1 MFYLLAALAVY
12 RISRMI
18 VLEEGPFGAF
28 AWLQEKTKKQDNWI
42 ERGLA
47 CPLCI
52 SFWLSLVAALFFLP
66 APFPEFLLT
75 WFGIAGGAV
84 VFYQRVH

>member
-1 MFYLLAALAVY
+1 MLYLLAMLGCY
-12 RISRMI
+12 RLSRMI
-18 VLEEGPFGAF
+18 VLEGGPFDIF
-28 AWLQEKTKKQDNWI
+28 AKLQDRIHEQRNWI

-52 SFWLSLVAALFFLP
+52 SFWISLLAALFFLP
-66 APFPEFLLT
+66 VSLPEFLLT

>member
-1 MFYLLAALAVY
+1 MMVH
-12 RISRMI
+12 
-18 VLEEGPFGAF
+18 EDGPFEVF
-28 AWLQEKTKKQDNWI
+28 SKLQDKTHEQRNWI
-42 ERGLA
+42 ERGLH

-52 SFWLSLVAALFFLP
+52 SFWFSLIAALFFLP

>member
-12 RISRMI
+12 RIARMI
-18 VLEEGPFGAF
+18 VHEEGPFGVF
-28 AWLQEKTKKQDNWI
+28 AWLQDKTKKQSNWI
-42 ERGLA
+42 ERGLN
-47 CPLCI
+47 CPLCL
-52 SFWLSLVAALFFLP
+52 SWWLSLLVACFFIP
-66 APFPEFLLT
+66 VAWPEFLLT

>member
-1 MFYLLAALAVY
+1 MFYLLAMLGCYRLARAV
-12 RISRMI
+12 
-18 VLEEGPFGAF
+18 VLEEGPFGIF
-28 AWLQEKTKKQDNWI
+28 AWVQDKTKLQSNWI

-52 SFWLSLVAALFFLP
+52 SWWLALVATLFFLP
-66 APFPEFLLT
+66 VSLPEFLLT

-84 VFYQRVH
+84 VFYNRVH

>member
-1 MFYLLAALAVY
+1 MFYLLAMLAVY
-12 RISRMI
+12 RLARMI
-18 VLEEGPFGAF
+18 VLEEGPFSVF
-28 AWLQEKTKKQDNWI
+28 SWLQHKTEKQSNWI

-47 CPLCI
+47 CPLC
-52 SFWLSLVAALFFLP
+52 LSWWIALLAALFFLP
-66 APFPEFLLT
+66 ASFPEFLLT